1 MKVEKLENLTAADQ
15 KALMSIWLAGNLD
28 AHPFIAAKYWQDQAK
43 EVAQQLSQATIY
55 VVQQDGQIIGFAGMQ
70 MHYLA
75 GLFVKPGYRNTGIG
89 SLLLFALKSD
99 YQQISLAVY
108 EKNEKA
114 VRFYRKHDFA
124 ESDRAVDPDTDAV
137 ELKMKWR
144 A

>member
-1 MKVEKLENLTAADQ
+1 MKAEKLENLTETDQ
-15 KALMSIWLAGNLD
+15 KVLMSIWLAGNLD
-28 AHPFIAAKYWQDQAK
+28 AHPFVAAKYWQDQAT
-43 EVAQQLSQATIY
+43 EVSQQLAKATIY
-55 VVQQDGQIIGFAGMQ
+55 VVQQDDQIIGFAGMQ
-70 MHYLA
+70 MYNLA

-99 YQQISLAVY
+99 YQRIDLAVY

-114 VRFYRKHDFA
+114 VRFYQKHDFD
-124 ESDRAVDPDTDAV
+124 ESDRVVDQDTDEV